1 MKQSWGSPQTEGFVK
16 QVDFKPGIKHVSVMG
31 DENGELTEKKETE
44 WLSASVTIY
53 ESAVAP
59 NTFFASSTLSNMS
72 EYHHPSKTV
81 WLKGAF

>member
-1 MKQSWGSPQTEGFVK
+1 
-16 QVDFKPGIKHVSVMG
+16 MG

-59 NTFFASSTLSNMS
+59 NTFFCLKHPFQYVRIPSSFQDSL
-72 EYHHPSKTV
+72 
-81 WLKGAF
+81 